1 MNENRNSVIAKGED
15 NALNEH
21 LDNRDNHYPDNPCEV
36 CEEEEA
42 ITELG
47 NKELCQ
53 SCYENAIEQADR

>member
-15 NALNEH
+15 NALN
-21 LDNRDNHYPDNPCEV
+21 DHYPDNPCEV

-53 SCYENAIEQADR
+53 SCYENAIEQAEGDR